1 MVNPEHIVVS
11 PEAERAGEI
20 YRATVEHAKLY
31 DFPMAIHLAESLRE
45 IQFSLHIIF
54 KDEAL
59 LEIIHFCLEANQIE
73 LARDL
78 VQKIESPQHRRRA
91 IEITQ

>member
-1 MVNPEHIVVS
+1 MVNPEHIHLN

-20 YRATVEHAKLY
+20 YREAIECAKLHN
-31 DFPMAIHLAESLRE
+31 FPKAIQLAESLQE
-45 IQFSLHIIF
+45 IPFKSRIIF

-59 LEIIHFCLEANQIE
+59 LAIISFCLEANQIE

-78 VQKIESPQHRRRA
+78 VQTIESPRHRGRA
-91 IEITQ
+91 VEITK